1 MCILL
6 LTYKLAVP
14 EDNVMI
20 YDFSERLK
28 TLRKRDNISQNA
40 LSKTLG
46 VTRATVNAWEMGI
59 SYPNA
64 QSLIML
70 SKYFN
75 VSVDYLLGIDDGT
88 FLDISGLD
96 PTGQELI
103 SKMVKHMLSLQ

>member
-1 MCILL
+1 
-6 LTYKLAVP
+6 
-14 EDNVMI
+14 MI

-40 LSKTLG
+40 LAKTLG
-46 VTRATVNAWEMGI
+46 ITRASVNAWEMGI

-64 QSLIML
+64 QSLIL
-70 SKYFN
+70 LAKYFN
-75 VSVDYLLGIDDGT
+75 VSVDYLLGIDDRK

-103 SKMVKHMLSLQ
+103 SKMVKYILALK